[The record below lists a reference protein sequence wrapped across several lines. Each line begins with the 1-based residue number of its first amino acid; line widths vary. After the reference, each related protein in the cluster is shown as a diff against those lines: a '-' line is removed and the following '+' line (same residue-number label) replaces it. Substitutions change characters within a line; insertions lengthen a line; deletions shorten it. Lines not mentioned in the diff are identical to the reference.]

1 MHAPPVTTDIRTLAP
16 GDLETAFAVLESA
29 FGGAPHPDDTE
40 VELSV
45 VDPARFY
52 GAFDGE
58 QQVATAGSFDFS
70 MTVPGGPLPVAG
82 VTWVGVLPTHRR
94 RGVLEG
100 LMSRQLEDL
109 RAAGTAVA
117 ALWATEA
124 GIYGRYGYAPA
135 AWMLN
140 VTLPRGAAFRL
151 PVEPGPLR
159 LVDPASPEVR
169 EVYAAVAARTAGWP
183 ARDDAWWRFRVHDPE
198 HRRDGGSPLQCVLT
212 DDGYALYSTAMRW
225 QDALPAGTVRVR
237 EVAAATPAAAARLWR
252 YLLDLDL
259 MREVQVFA
267 AAPDDRLLLDLL
279 AEPRVA
285 AAKLRDCLHVR
296 LVDVPAALAGRRYAA
311 DVDVVLEVGSDRHC
325 PWNAGRW
332 RLVGGRDGATCAA
345 TSDEP
350 DLVVTVQDLGAA
362 YLGGTPL
369 RVRPIEER
377 TPGQLSR
384 VSTAFGPLEGAP
396 WCPQVF

>member
-1 MHAPPVTTDIRTLAP
+1 VHAPPVSIDIRTLGRADVEP
-16 GDLETAFAVLESA
+16 ALGVLERA
-29 FGGAPHPDDTE
+29 FGGAPHPEDAP
-40 VELSV
+40 VEMSV

-52 GAFDGE
+52 GAYDGA
-58 QQVATAGSFDFS
+58 QAVGTAGSFDFT

-94 RGVLEG
+94 RGILDA
-100 LMSRQLEDL
+100 LMARQLTDL
-109 RAAGTAVA
+109 HDAGTAVA

-124 GIYGRYGYAPA
+124 GIYGRYGYAPS
-135 AWMLN
+135 AWMLD
-140 VTLPRGAAFRL
+140 VRLPRGAAFRR

-159 LVDPASPEVR
+159 LVDAASAEVR

-183 ARDDAWWRFRVHDPE
+183 ARDDAWWGFRLHDPE

-225 QDALPAGTVRVR
+225 EEARPAGTVRVR
-237 EVAAATPAAAARLWR
+237 ELAAATPAAAARLWR

-285 AAKLRDCLHVR
+285 SAKLRDCLHVR
-296 LVDVPAALAGRRYAA
+296 LVDVAAALAGRRYAA
-311 DVDVVLEVGSDRHC
+311 DVDVVLEVGPDRHC
-325 PWNAGRW
+325 PWNTGRW
-332 RLVGGRDGATCAA
+332 HLVGGREGAACTP

-369 RVRPIEER
+369 RGKPVEER

-384 VSTAFGPLEGAP
+384 ASTALGPLDGAP